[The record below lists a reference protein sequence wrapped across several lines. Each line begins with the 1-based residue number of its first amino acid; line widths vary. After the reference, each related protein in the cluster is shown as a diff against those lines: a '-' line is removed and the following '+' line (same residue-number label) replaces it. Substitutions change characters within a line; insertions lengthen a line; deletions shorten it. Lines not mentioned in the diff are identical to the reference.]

1 MRNVARLGVLRRADR
16 ATATCS
22 AARPPAAAASAIRW
36 NATRPPVLQDV
47 ADDYVSVERAAMDY
61 GVVIKVIDAEICD
74 YAIDEAAT
82 KAERETIRRQR
93 LGWLATDPEQV
104 AADYRAGKID
114 KLDVVRRYAVVLDW
128 DNGTLLPVSTGQFR
142 EMFHKRSAAN
152 WAKVGGTEQLRAR
165 SAGA

>member
-1 MRNVARLGVLRRADR
+1 
-16 ATATCS
+16 
-22 AARPPAAAASAIRW
+22 
-36 NATRPPVLQDV
+36 
-47 ADDYVSVERAAMDY
+47 VERAAVDY

-82 KAERETIRRQR
+82 KAARETIRGQR

-128 DNGTLLPVSTGQFR
+128 DNGTLLPTSTGQFR

-152 WAKVGGTEQLRAR
+152 WTKAGGTER